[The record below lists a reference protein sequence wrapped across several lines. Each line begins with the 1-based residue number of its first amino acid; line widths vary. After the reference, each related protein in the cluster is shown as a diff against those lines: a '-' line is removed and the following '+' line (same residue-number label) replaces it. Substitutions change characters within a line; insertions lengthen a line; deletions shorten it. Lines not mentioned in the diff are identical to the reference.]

1 MPNFRNLMSGEVPSS
16 AVALVE
22 VENSALFNSANSEDL
37 SRGSMSG
44 TATTWTASF
53 WVYRG
58 VQGGTTAKF
67 MFTTSSDGGLA
78 FASNSTADILSWY
91 SGSYTATTSVFRD
104 IGWYH
109 MVVKSV
115 AGSGTVYVNGESVLS
130 GLTVNGADATMAIG
144 SYNNGSNHFDGYMA
158 EWVFIDGTA
167 YNPTS
172 FAEYDTTGLY
182 WTPKSSD
189 DIQELTFGNNGFY
202 FTNETVLSGD
212 MTTFVDSGPTAHTIT
227 TVNDA
232 THSPLGHKV
241 QNSVIYV
248 DGTDWIKTAPSG
260 HADFTLGTGDF
271 CIEGWFNRTA
281 ISGTD
286 YVFDFRYSGNNTA
299 RPAVYM
305 GGSNQINYD
314 LNGIKITGST
324 NPTTGE
330 WFHLAIA
337 RNGSTTTMYL
347 DGTSVGSFTDTVDYL
362 VGRPFFFQYPQAY
375 SYGFTGYATELRISK
390 GVPRYTANFTP
401 STTAFVSDS
410 YTSLLVHSDKF
421 FGAGDDVSGNF
432 NNFTNN
438 NTVVTSTHTPTNS
451 HCTMSPLHHN
461 PASTLSNGNRT
472 INDLSASW
480 RVTLGTLP
488 IPPSGKWY
496 WEMTFSTGSSD
507 GMTFGVC
514 EVDFNAALAAST
526 NNNAWAYSTYGSFYS
541 GGSSASYGDVP
552 VNTDTIGVSMNMDT
566 GDLTFYVDNVSQGVA
581 VGSLTGSKL
590 VYANLYDSWVPTFH
604 FEEADWTYTP
614 PTGHVALNTTNI
626 AAATTRTA
634 SDTNKYFQTTLYE
647 GNGAGQ
653 RVGAFQ
659 PFDNT
664 FTVAKSALLGAT
676 GYLNRTFDEAGNRQ
690 VFTLS
695 TWFKISDVTGDRTF
709 FASGNAGNESGWFK
723 FRLNDADQ
731 LILSWWNDLILERVF
746 KDASQWYHLVVAF
759 DTTQG
764 TAANRVKVYI
774 NGVQETRFSTT
785 SYPSQNNN
793 MAWGIDAVNH
803 AIGQYDDGANN
814 YWHGYFA
821 QTAYIDGTQLAPS
834 SFGEV
839 DTSTNRWVPKDI
851 SGLTFGSAG
860 FFLDYADSGNLGDDE
875 SGNTNDF
882 VNRNSVTQTTESPT
896 TNFATIDPNNSFGG
910 ASALSEGNLK
920 ITGSAATTSCNRLS
934 TLGLTSGK
942 WIIAS
947 RPAAAVAYNC
957 GTYVTNEAGVAS
969 NTTSLYNDTSG
980 NYIGLDIASATQM
993 YAQVGVGQT
1002 NVTPSPNFEGGVD
1015 YLLLALDADNN
1026 KVYIGWH
1033 DVSGST
1039 TYWLNG
1045 AAWTGNPVTGVG
1057 GVSISGNEFKFVFAS
1072 YSGRSGLVD
1081 FGQGTF
1087 LSNVTMPTG
1096 YIAVSQDNMVGT
1108 EQFQSAF
1115 SWIKNRDAEDNHML
1129 FDRVRGATIDWHSN
1143 AAAAQATNANTVQKF
1158 LEAGVQVGSDVEVNT
1173 LNESYVLWNWM
1184 MEATGTGSSNTEGT
1198 INTTST
1204 LVDQTLGM
1212 SISTF
1217 TGASVNGAGTTIG
1230 HGLDVAPEVII
1241 LKNLSY
1247 AGSAAVYHS
1256 GAWQSASAPKVLY
1269 LNGTAAGSND
1279 TNVWGTS
1286 GAVTPTTFTVGNW
1299 RGTNTASE
1307 LFVAYCFAPSQFIS
1321 IGSYEGNSNP
1331 SGTFIPTLNSLGVP
1345 IQPVWWL
1352 HKCIDTGLSWYIL
1365 DSVSQTYN
1373 VLGPQVLSP
1382 DTTEATP
1389 STTATYREADFVTG
1403 GVKIRGAG
1411 DQINNSNTHIYMA
1424 IGTPI
1429 IDVDGRIIAGK

>member
-438 NTVVTSTHTPTNS
+438 NTVVTTTHTPTNS

-664 FTVAKSALLGAT
+664 FTVGNSALFNDPTVKNRSLSRSQTAGSNTVWTASAWLKKTGFLNTVWLNFGTGSTQGQLGFHPT
-676 GYLNRTFDEAGNRQ
+676 GEMYIYNGSSSAGSIKSTEKFLDSS
-690 VFTLS
+690 VFHHYHIMWNSGASGTDKLQ
-695 TWFKISDVTGDRTF
+695 IAVDGVPMTF
-709 FASGNAGNESGWFK
+709 FLTDGRSSASAFQGANQNGQTVLIGDNATNTDDIYFNGYMSEFV
-723 FRLNDADQ
+723 LLD
-731 LILSWWNDLILERVF
+731 
-746 KDASQWYHLVVAF
+746 
-759 DTTQG
+759 G
-764 TAANRVKVYI
+764 TASAYTN
-774 NGVQETRFSTT
+774 F
-785 SYPSQNNN
+785 
-793 MAWGIDAVNH
+793 
-803 AIGQYDDGANN
+803 GQ
-814 YWHGYFA
+814 
-821 QTAYIDGTQLAPS
+821 
-834 SFGEV
+834 V
-839 DTSTNRWVPKDI
+839 DTSTNRWVPKDV
-851 SGLTFGSAG
+851 SGL
-860 FFLDYADSGNLGDDE
+860 DYTGANSTYLNFAASGDLGNDASP
-875 SGNTNDF
+875 SGTIDYTN
-882 VNRNSVTQTTESPT
+882 NNSVVSSTDSPT
-896 TNFATIDPNNSFGG
+896 TNFAVLDPNNSGGGTISNGSKTLTTG
-910 ASALSEGNLK
+910 ASDQSTKATIRLPNTGKYYWESNL
-920 ITGSAATTSCNRLS
+920 N
-934 TLGLTSGK
+934 
-942 WIIAS
+942 
-947 RPAAAVAYNC
+947 
-957 GTYVTNEAGVAS
+957 VAS
-969 NTTSLYNDTSG
+969 SGSIGHVIFLSKSTQALTTGNGAWTDTILLNRSSGGSVRLNGTDIFTIAGTASINDK
-980 NYIGLDIASATQM
+980 Y
-993 YAQVGVGQT
+993 QVA
-1002 NVTPSPNFEGGVD
+1002 VD
-1015 YLLLALDADNN
+1015 LDNN
-1026 KVYIGWH
+1026 KMWFGINNSWFNATGGT
-1033 DVSGST
+1033 D
-1039 TYWLNG
+1039 
-1045 AAWTGNPVTGVG
+1045 GNPSTGA
-1057 GVSISGNEFKFVFAS
+1057 NAMAA
-1072 YSGRSGLVD
+1072 VD
-1081 FGQGTF
+1081 FSEYYPMFGNYNTNQTVRF
-1087 LSNVTMPTG
+1087 DSADWTYSAPTG
-1096 YIAVSQDNMVGT
+1096 FVALEQDNLAGT
-1108 EQFQSAF
+1108 DQFISAF

-1143 AAAAQATNANTVQKF
+1143 ATAAQATNANTVQKF

-1173 LNESYVLWNWM
+1173 ANESYVLWNWM